1 MLGGAGGGEAE
12 EVRRKEEA
20 SSMAGEYRGGS
31 DRRRFI
37 IKVFDNCVDIDERDE
52 LVDALDN
59 DRHR

>member
-1 MLGGAGGGEAE
+1 
-12 EVRRKEEA
+12 
-20 SSMAGEYRGGS
+20 MAGEYRGGS